1 VPVAPRIASGLA
13 AGAALLLLAACGGS
27 KEAASPRT
35 AALFG
40 YDARAPLAAKDLG
53 VINPGYPL
61 PVHNV
66 SYASPKG
73 GRVTGSL
80 VDPPGKRR
88 KPGIVYLHGSGGNR
102 TELLVPAVWM
112 AARGAVTLAVDSPD
126 ARHPTPALSGVPGL
140 KQQFAFT
147 VQTIEELRRAVDYLR
162 SRPDVD
168 GSRIAFVGISAGAR
182 AGAIL
187 AGVDHRVKAF
197 VLMSGGA
204 VPISRYTA
212 VAPASLR
219 APLRRYLG
227 ETSPLRWIRR
237 SSPARL
243 LFQDGRRDTI
253 VPRAALVALYR
264 AAGRP
269 KELRWYDAG
278 HTLDKAA
285 YHDQLRWLAARLGL
299 GGPRVVGTPAGP

>member
-1 VPVAPRIASGLA
+1 VAARTATRLA
-13 AGAALLLLAACGGS
+13 AGAAVLLLAACGGS
-27 KEAASPRT
+27 KHAASPQP
-35 AALFG
+35 ALFG

-73 GRVTGSL
+73 GRVTAYL
-80 VDPPGKRR
+80 VDPPGKQR

-112 AARGAVTLAVDSPD
+112 ASRGAVTLTVDAPD
-126 ARHPTPALSGVPGL
+126 ARHPTPALPGVPGL

-168 GSRIAFVGISAGAR
+168 ASRIAFVGISAGAR

-187 AGVDHRVKAF
+187 AGVDHRVKSF

-212 VAPASLR
+212 AAPARLR
-219 APLRRYLG
+219 PPLRRYLG

-253 VPRAALVALYR
+253 VPRDALLALYR

-269 KELRWYDAG
+269 KELRWYEAG
-278 HTLDKAA
+278 HTLDEAA
-285 YHDQLRWLAARLGL
+285 YHDQVRWLAARLRL
-299 GGPRVVGTPAGP
+299 TGPRVAGTPAGP